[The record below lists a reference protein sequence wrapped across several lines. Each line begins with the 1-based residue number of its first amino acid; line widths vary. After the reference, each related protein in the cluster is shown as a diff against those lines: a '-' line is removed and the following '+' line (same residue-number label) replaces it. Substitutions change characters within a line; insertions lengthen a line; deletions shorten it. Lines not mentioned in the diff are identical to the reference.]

1 MKTQLVCT
9 FSKKYETEKVIE
21 DIKSN
26 FSILNNKIFVFR
38 SFEIKDDSILSYN
51 VIMDSYKKFLPNSI
65 MVHQKRETNTIYT
78 INALNEL
85 IMNLNNGVLDKKY
98 PIEWE
103 RYKNCALLKNR
114 DGFRV
119 VKIFLV
125 KVHTFWYLLNTVLD
139 INNETKIKRIN
150 HWRNN
155 W

>member
-1 MKTQLVCT
+1 MKKNERELLKTQLVCT
-9 FSKKYETEKVIE
+9 FAKKYKIDESID

-26 FSILNNKIFVFR
+26 FSILNNKIFVLK
-38 SFEIKDDSILSYN
+38 SFEIKDDYILSYN
-51 VIMDSYKKFLPNSI
+51 IVMDTYKKFLPNSI

-103 RYKNCALLKNR
+103 RYRNSALLKNKE
-114 DGFRV
+114 GFRV

-125 KVHTFWYLLNTVLD
+125 KVHSW
-139 INNETKIKRIN
+139 
-150 HWRNN
+150 
-155 W
+155 